1 MGETVTRYDDDMT
14 RIMQDPAL
22 WAEYH
27 LKQKPRWYQ
36 EQILRHP
43 HNRIVLRCGRRLGKC
58 IEGSQRILNADTG
71 AYESVASLY
80 EKQIKHTP
88 LYSLQE
94 DYTFAKTKSF
104 FIEDNGIKPVFRVQV
119 KHGAEVVLTGNHP
132 VLTIDGWKE
141 VDALRVG
148 EFIAV
153 PKSLPVFG
161 KDSPG
166 LNRAKMAGYLV
177 GGLTQTKKGP
187 ILNISA
193 KEVVPVIAKT
203 AAEVGVSIH
212 KKTDQNYFFHDQEKQ
227 FLELI
232 EEKETGLPK
241 EIFTYDKTHLAV
253 FLAALYDTN
262 GWAYKERIAEI
273 GYGSRNHEQI
283 KEIKHLLLRFG
294 IDANIVRRI
303 LAEKPYYQLMIYAKK
318 QVISFVDQIGLYA
331 AKDYSEVKAFAETMS
346 ERETTLPPKIWEYI
360 EKERVAKG
368 MKKYEVTGNKAE
380 KFRKNV
386 GLTEEKAKRYAE
398 NLQYPFLYDLAR
410 SDIYWEEVISIVPEG
425 EKQTYDVFVPE
436 THNLIVEDILVHN
449 TWTMVAHMLWVAFT
463 CNGGKDPRGATC
475 VVATPYDTQARLIY
489 NELIKFIDD
498 NEVLSSSVKSR
509 TKNPYFIEFNNGS
522 QIKLFTAGPK
532 SGSGGGS
539 LRGQKATWLYMD
551 KPLSLYAVMRT
562 EKLCEFKET

>member
-1 MGETVTRYDDDMT
+1 MSNTITRYDDDMA
-14 RIMQDPAL
+14 RIMKDPAL

-71 AYESVASLY
+71 AYESIESLY
-80 EKQIKHTP
+80 KRQIKETP
-88 LYSLQE
+88 LLSLQE

-104 FIEDNGIKPVFRVQV
+104 FIEDNGIKPVFKVQT

-141 VDALRVG
+141 VDALTVG

-161 KDSPG
+161 KDAPG
-166 LNRAKMAGYLV
+166 LNRAKMVGYIAGAFSM
-177 GGLTQTKKGP
+177 TQKGP
-187 ILNISA
+187 VLSITS
-193 KEVVPVIAKT
+193 KEVVGEVLKT
-203 AAEVGVSIH
+203 AAAAEISLF
-212 KKTDQNYFFHDQEKQ
+212 KKTEQNYFLHDHDGLFEKAMSEQEDA
-227 FLELI
+227 
-232 EEKETGLPK
+232 LPK
-241 EIFTYDKTHLAV
+241 EVFTYDKNHLAV

-262 GWAYKERIAEI
+262 GWAYSERIAEV
-273 GYGSRNHEQI
+273 GYGSRSHSKI
-283 KEIKHLLLRFG
+283 KELKHLLLRFG
-294 IDANIVRRI
+294 IDTNIVKRTLTER
-303 LAEKPYYQLMIYAKK
+303 PYYQLMIYAKK
-318 QVISFVDQIGLYA
+318 HVLSFVDQIGIYA
-331 AKDYSEVKAFAETMS
+331 AKDYQEVRAFAESMT
-346 ERETTLPPKIWEYI
+346 ERDATLPPKIWEYI
-360 EKERVAKG
+360 EKERIEKG
-368 MKKYEVTGNKAE
+368 MKKYQVTGDKAE
-380 KFRKNV
+380 KFRKHV

-410 SDIYWEEVISIVPEG
+410 SDLYWEEVISIVPIG

-436 THNLIVEDILVHN
+436 THNLVVEDVLVHN

-463 CNGGKDPRGATC
+463 CNGGKSPRGATC
-475 VVATPYDTQARLIY
+475 VVATPYDTQARLIF
-489 NELIKFIDD
+489 NEIVHFLDE
-498 NEVLSSSVKSR
+498 NEVLGNSVKSR

-522 QIKLFTAGPK
+522 QIKLFTAGTK

-539 LRGQKATWLYMD
+539 LRGQKADWLYMD
-551 KPLSLYAVMRT
+551 KTLSLYTAMYT
-562 EKLCEFKET
+562 E